1 MTTPERRDATARRLL
16 INRLVAERHRQG
28 ITQVQMAAML
38 GTTQSN
44 ISQFE
49 SLGNGDQP
57 RLTTLMRYARALG
70 GTITFTITPEEES

>member
-1 MTTPERRDATARRLL
+1 
-16 INRLVAERHRQG
+16 
-28 ITQVQMAAML
+28 ML

-70 GTITFTITPEEES
+70 GTIEFTIVPEDES